1 MSESIS
7 SIYNELTK
15 DGRRESTAT
24 FDFLEQH
31 VSFLSSRTEFASADE
46 LRLYIEL
53 TSIYVGTLHQLGL
66 LDDAIAYSRMFK
78 SIIDNAITG
87 NDADALKDKWYFDLD
102 FVLGMSLYK
111 RDKFGEAKAI
121 FENLVRANPSHKVYS
136 NWLAGAKHYH
146 KIRMLKFISTSC
158 FIFLVLFYNLK
169 HFIPYYYYS
178 PLYRLFPFTLGSITF
193 VYVLY
198 LQMKGIPN
206 KQV

>member
-53 TSIYVGTLHQLGL
+53 TSIYVGTLLQLGL
-66 LDDAIAYSRMFK
+66 LDDAIAYSRKFK

-102 FVLGMSLYK
+102 FVLGISLYK
-111 RDKFGEAKAI
+111 RRQFVEAKAI
-121 FENLVRANPSHKVYS
+121 FENLLRANPSHKVYL
-136 NWLAGAKHYH
+136 NWLAESKHCH
-146 KIRMLKFISTSC
+146 KVRMLKFVYFASFILFIS
-158 FIFLVLFYNLK
+158 LVIIKY
-169 HFIPYYYYS
+169 
-178 PLYRLFPFTLGSITF
+178 LFPLFINTDLYYIFNSTILDWTLLFPYF
-193 VYVLY
+193 VDR
-198 LQMKGIPN
+198 KRAT
-206 KQV
+206 K